1 MASTD
6 PVIHA
11 VIFDMDGTLADTFPL
26 VVAAWNEALRAHA
39 GRDFTADEVIA
50 RFGKPDP
57 EMIRGA
63 LPPALWDEAIERYH
77 AHYESAHAMAGPFEG
92 VTELLESL
100 RRAGRPLGL
109 VTGKGR
115 RAAEIS
121 LRALGW
127 SELFGVVITGE
138 DVPAQKPA
146 PDGLFEAARRLGVQ
160 PRACAFVGDS
170 PADIGAGHAAGMVT
184 IAAGWHPVYLDQ
196 LRQLRPHHWAQAPS
210 DVLRFVGIASGES
223 A

>member
-1 MASTD
+1 MASIN
-6 PVIHA
+6 PVPRA

-26 VVAAWNEALRAHA
+26 VVASWNEALRAHA
-39 GRDFTADEVIA
+39 GRDFTAEEVIA
-50 RFGKPDP
+50 RFGVPDP

-63 LPPALWDEAIERYH
+63 LPQALWDEAIERYH
-77 AHYESAHAMAGPFEG
+77 AHYESAHAMAKPFEG

-127 SELFGVVITGE
+127 GELFGAIITGE
-138 DVPAQKPA
+138 DVKAQKPA
-146 PDGLFEAARRLGVQ
+146 PDGLSEAARRLGVQ
-160 PRACAFVGDS
+160 PGECVFVGDS
-170 PADIGAGHAAGMVT
+170 PADIGAGHAAGMTT

-196 LRQLRPHHWAQAPS
+196 LRELRPHHWAQRPA
-210 DVLRFVGIASGES
+210 DVARIVGLEPMPA
-223 A
+223 